1 MIIVRKNCPPPHP
14 AGTVSPTFVPSPS
27 ALTATCGI
35 AGGIPIMM
43 LVLGS
48 GRASAMRAFAVFH
61 TLLSDE
67 MPREQVEAAE
77 SVLVSLQAV
86 PRLCN
91 LLPPDIPGWTGDEK
105 QGEATALLSHALPCP
120 ALPCPALPCPSSP
133 CPALPC
139 HMTLGS
145 ATACAIEHAV
155 LRCELAHGI
164 AVLCFVCTI
173 HTVCSSVQMCRR
185 MSGF

>member
-1 MIIVRKNCPPPHP
+1 
-14 AGTVSPTFVPSPS
+14 
-27 ALTATCGI
+27 
-35 AGGIPIMM
+35 MM

-120 ALPCPALPCPSSP
+120 ALPCPAVLCPAMPCPALPCPALPVLTLP

-155 LRCELAHGI
+155 LRCELAHGL
-164 AVLCFVCTI
+164 AVLCCVCTI